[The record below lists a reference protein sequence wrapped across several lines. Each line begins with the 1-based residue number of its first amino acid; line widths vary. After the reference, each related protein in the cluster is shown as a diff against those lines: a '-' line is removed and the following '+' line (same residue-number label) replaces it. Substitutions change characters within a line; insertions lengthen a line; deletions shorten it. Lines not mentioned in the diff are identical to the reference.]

1 MRGRECYVINL
12 TNLCSFDRRG
22 RTALDLAHNSG
33 HKKCEQSLSFC
44 EWNLQK
50 HSIVEQRKLE
60 YDAGKERDAG
70 TRQAHQH
77 TDSKQTM
84 WLKGPQGQMYMMHVP
99 NPVSVQEVARFKAKS
114 SQATGTR
121 PSPTERDKEETEGK
135 FDYSWFDPLRAQ
147 QLVPSTHHIL
157 TYSNPS
163 SSHLQPR
170 PLLNPGGYTQP
181 PSSKDHNPS
190 QKLGFSN
197 QLV

>member
-1 MRGRECYVINL
+1 MPHICNKWGDAEGEVKSC
-12 TNLCSFDRRG
+12 LCFFDRRG
-22 RTALDLAHNSG
+22 RTALDLAHSNG
-33 HKKCEQSLSFC
+33 HKRCEQSLSFC

-60 YDAGKERDAG
+60 YDAGKQRDAG
-70 TRQAHQH
+70 TRQAHQY

-84 WLKGPQGQMYMMHVP
+84 WLRGPQGQMYMMHAP
-99 NPVSVQEVARFKAKS
+99 NPISVQEVARFKAKS
-114 SQATGTR
+114 SQASNTR
-121 PSPTERDKEETEGK
+121 PSAATSTKRDKEVTEGTKGK

-170 PLLNPGGYTQP
+170 SLLNPGGYTQP
-181 PSSKDHNPS
+181 PK
-190 QKLGFSN
+190 
-197 QLV
+197 